1 MGRLVAKLSGL
12 NGGALMKV
20 TLTYAV
26 GLLCAASAQAL
37 PEQCLQSMARSESCP
52 QIIYKKSPVD
62 IPKLHI
68 KAGGMACLCLADVLG
83 IREARAAQLQTP
95 ELQVS
100 LTRFAQQWDM
110 SEQDLLLLIRK

>member
-1 MGRLVAKLSGL
+1 
-12 NGGALMKV
+12 
-20 TLTYAV
+20 
-26 GLLCAASAQAL
+26 
-37 PEQCLQSMARSESCP
+37 
-52 QIIYKKSPVD
+52 
-62 IPKLHI
+62 
-68 KAGGMACLCLADVLG
+68 MACLCLADVLG